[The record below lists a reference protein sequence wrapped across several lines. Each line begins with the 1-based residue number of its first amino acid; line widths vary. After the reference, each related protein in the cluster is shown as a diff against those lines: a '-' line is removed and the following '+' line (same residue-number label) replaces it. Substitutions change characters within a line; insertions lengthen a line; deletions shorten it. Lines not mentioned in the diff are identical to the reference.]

1 MEKARLVTTLTLVTT
16 LMLGGLL
23 VGSVTACS
31 SSRTSESTGEYIDDS
46 VINNKVR
53 AEIVG
58 DKDLSLFQIDVASYK
73 GVVQLSG
80 FVNSRADIDK
90 AVDRAMAEA
99 RPGDFL
105 LLLVDDIEGT
115 TERLKGRSF
124 PTQAELTRH

>member
-1 MEKARLVTTLTLVTT
+1 MLVTT

-23 VGSVTACS
+23 IGSVTACS

-58 DKDLSLFQIDVASYK
+58 DKDLSLFQIDVASFK

-80 FVNSRADIDK
+80 FVNSQAAK
-90 AVDRAMAEA
+90 DRAGAIA
-99 RPGDFL
+99 AGVSGVKQVHNNL
-105 LLLVDDIEGT
+105 IV
-115 TERLKGRSF
+115 K
-124 PTQAELTRH
+124 

>member
-80 FVNSRADIDK
+80 FVNSQAAK
-90 AVDRAMAEA
+90 DRA
-99 RPGDFL
+99 
-105 LLLVDDIEGT
+105 GT
-115 TERLKGRSF
+115 IAAGVKGVR
-124 PTQAELTRH
+124 QVHNNLIVK

>member
-1 MEKARLVTTLTLVTT
+1 MNEARLVTTLTLVTT

-58 DKDLSLFQIDVASYK
+58 DKDLSLFQIDVAAYK

-80 FVNSRADIDK
+80 FVNSQAAK
-90 AVDRAMAEA
+90 DRA
-99 RPGDFL
+99 
-105 LLLVDDIEGT
+105 GT
-115 TERLKGRSF
+115 IAAGVSGVKQVHNNLIVK
-124 PTQAELTRH
+124 

>member
-1 MEKARLVTTLTLVTT
+1 MNRARLVTTLTLVTT

-23 VGSVTACS
+23 IGSVTACS

-58 DKDLSLFQIDVASYK
+58 DKDLSLFQIDVASFK

-80 FVNSRADIDK
+80 FVNSQAAKNRAGAIAAGVSGVK
-90 AVDRAMAEA
+90 QVHNN
-99 RPGDFL
+99 L
-105 LLLVDDIEGT
+105 IV
-115 TERLKGRSF
+115 K
-124 PTQAELTRH
+124 

>member
-80 FVNSRADIDK
+80 FVNSQAAK
-90 AVDRAMAEA
+90 DRA
-99 RPGDFL
+99 
-105 LLLVDDIEGT
+105 GT
-115 TERLKGRSF
+115 IAAGVSGVKQVHNNLIVK
-124 PTQAELTRH
+124 

>member
-1 MEKARLVTTLTLVTT
+1 MNEARLVTTLTLVTT

-31 SSRTSESTGEYIDDS
+31 SSRTSESTGEYIDDT

-58 DKDLSLFQIDVASYK
+58 DKELSLFQIDVASFK

-80 FVNSRADIDK
+80 FVNSQAAKNRA
-90 AVDRAMAEA
+90 
-99 RPGDFL
+99 
-105 LLLVDDIEGT
+105 GT
-115 TERLKGRSF
+115 IAAGVSGVKQVHNNLIVK
-124 PTQAELTRH
+124 

>member
-23 VGSVTACS
+23 IGSVTACS

-80 FVNSRADIDK
+80 FVNSQAAK
-90 AVDRAMAEA
+90 DRA
-99 RPGDFL
+99 
-105 LLLVDDIEGT
+105 GT
-115 TERLKGRSF
+115 IAAGVSGVKQVHNNLIVK
-124 PTQAELTRH
+124 

>member
-1 MEKARLVTTLTLVTT
+1 MNKARLVTALTLVTT
-16 LMLGGLL
+16 LTLGGLL

-58 DKDLSLFQIDVASYK
+58 DKDLSLFQIDVASFK

-80 FVNSRADIDK
+80 FVNSQAAKNRAGAIAAGVSGVK
-90 AVDRAMAEA
+90 QVHNN
-99 RPGDFL
+99 L
-105 LLLVDDIEGT
+105 IV
-115 TERLKGRSF
+115 K
-124 PTQAELTRH
+124 